1 MQKYKLFLKNPKSEQ
16 KKYDFRLFFSL
27 VNRIFANEKSR
38 KGMALNLNKNLK
50 LYYSIKEVAEMFG
63 LNESTLRY
71 WETEFPYLKPKTSGP
86 AKIRQYQEKD
96 IEQIRLIHNL
106 VKVRG
111 FKLAAA
117 KKIINSNRD
126 GADKRAEVLTRLL
139 GVRDEL
145 QALKKQMDFL
155 Q

>member
-1 MQKYKLFLKNPKSEQ
+1 
-16 KKYDFRLFFSL
+16 
-27 VNRIFANEKSR
+27 
-38 KGMALNLNKNLK
+38 MALNLNKNLK
-50 LYYSIKEVAEMFG
+50 LYYSIKEVGHGGINTFTEEEVAEMFG
-63 LNESTLRY
+63 VNESTLRY
-71 WETEFPYLKPKTSGP
+71 WELEFPYLKPKTSGP

-126 GADKRAEVLTRLL
+126 GSERRADVLTRLIS
-139 GVRDEL
+139 VRDDL
-145 QALKKQMDFL
+145 QALKRQMDYL
-155 Q
+155 C

>member
-1 MQKYKLFLKNPKSEQ
+1 
-16 KKYDFRLFFSL
+16 
-27 VNRIFANEKSR
+27 
-38 KGMALNLNKNLK
+38 MALNLNKNLK
-50 LYYSIKEVAEMFG
+50 LYYSIKEVAAMFDV
-63 LNESTLRY
+63 NESTLRY
-71 WETEFPYLKPKTSGP
+71 WEQEFPYLKPKTSGP

-126 GADKRAEVLTRLL
+126 GADRTAEVITRMI
-139 GVRDEL
+139 GIRDDL
-145 QALKKQMDFL
+145 QALRKQLDFL

>member
-1 MQKYKLFLKNPKSEQ
+1 MEEITKNGLIFGQSI
-16 KKYDFRLFFSL
+16 FFSYL
-27 VNRIFANEKSR
+27 RQQNKNV
-38 KGMALNLNKNLK
+38 MALNLNKNLK

-63 LNESTLRY
+63 LNESTLRF
-71 WETEFPYLKPKTSGP
+71 WETEFPYLKPKVSGP

-117 KKIINSNRD
+117 KKIINNNRD
-126 GADKRAEVLTRLL
+126 GADRKAEVLTRLMDI
-139 GVRDEL
+139 RTEL
-145 QALKKQMDFL
+145 QALKRQMDYL

>member
-1 MQKYKLFLKNPKSEQ
+1 
-16 KKYDFRLFFSL
+16 
-27 VNRIFANEKSR
+27 
-38 KGMALNLNKNLK
+38 MALNLNKNLK
-50 LYYSIKEVAEMFG
+50 LYYSIREVAEMFG

-86 AKIRQYQEKD
+86 NKVRQYAEKD

-117 KKIINSNRD
+117 RKIINANRD
-126 GADKRAEVLTRLL
+126 GSDRKAEVLSRLMDI
-139 GVRDEL
+139 RAEL
-145 QALKKQMDFL
+145 QTMKQQLDALQ
-155 Q
+155 

>member
-1 MQKYKLFLKNPKSEQ
+1 
-16 KKYDFRLFFSL
+16 
-27 VNRIFANEKSR
+27 
-38 KGMALNLNKNLK
+38 MALNLEKNLK
-50 LYYSIKEVAEMFG
+50 RYYSIREVAEMFG

-71 WETEFPYLKPKTSGP
+71 WEQEFPYLKPKTRGA

-126 GADKRAEVLTRLL
+126 GADRKAEVLTRLID
-139 GVRDEL
+139 VRTDL
-145 QALKKQMDFL
+145 QALKKQMDL
-155 Q
+155 I

>member
-1 MQKYKLFLKNPKSEQ
+1 
-16 KKYDFRLFFSL
+16 
-27 VNRIFANEKSR
+27 
-38 KGMALNLNKNLK
+38 MALNLNKNLK

-71 WETEFPYLKPKTSGP
+71 WETEFPFLKPKTSGP
-86 AKIRQYQEKD
+86 SKVRQYQEKD

-117 KKIINSNRD
+117 KKMINANRD
-126 GADKRAEVLTRLL
+126 GSDRKAEILSRMIS
-139 GVRDEL
+139 VRDEL
-145 QALKKQMDFL
+145 QALKRQLDFL
-155 Q
+155 E

>member
-1 MQKYKLFLKNPKSEQ
+1 
-16 KKYDFRLFFSL
+16 
-27 VNRIFANEKSR
+27 
-38 KGMALNLNKNLK
+38 MALNLNKNLK
-50 LYYSIKEVAEMFG
+50 VYYSISEVAKMFG

-71 WETEFPYLKPKTSGP
+71 WEQEFPALKPKTSGP

-96 IEQIRLIHNL
+96 IELVRVIHNL

-117 KKIINSNRD
+117 KKILARNRD
-126 GADKRAEVLTRLL
+126 GADKRADVLTTLL
-139 GVRDEL
+139 DVRTEL

-155 Q
+155 E

>member
-1 MQKYKLFLKNPKSEQ
+1 
-16 KKYDFRLFFSL
+16 
-27 VNRIFANEKSR
+27 
-38 KGMALNLNKNLK
+38 MALNLNKNLK
-50 LYYSIKEVAEMFG
+50 LYYSIKEVAKMFDV
-63 LNESTLRY
+63 NESTLRY
-71 WETEFPYLKPKTSGP
+71 WEQEFPYLKPKTSGP

-126 GADKRAEVLTRLL
+126 GADRTAEVLSRMI
-139 GVRDEL
+139 GIREEL
-145 QALKKQMDFL
+145 QALRKQLDCL

>member
-1 MQKYKLFLKNPKSEQ
+1 
-16 KKYDFRLFFSL
+16 
-27 VNRIFANEKSR
+27 
-38 KGMALNLNKNLK
+38 MALNLNKNLK
-50 LYYSIKEVAEMFG
+50 LYFSIKEVAEMFG

>member
-1 MQKYKLFLKNPKSEQ
+1 
-16 KKYDFRLFFSL
+16 
-27 VNRIFANEKSR
+27 
-38 KGMALNLNKNLK
+38 MALNLNKNLK
-50 LYYSIKEVAEMFG
+50 LYYSIKEVAQMFG
-63 LNESTLRY
+63 INESTLRF
-71 WETEFPYLKPKTSGP
+71 WEQEFPYLKPKTSGP

-117 KKIINSNRD
+117 KKIINANRN
-126 GADKRAEVLTRLL
+126 GADKKADVLTRLMA
-139 GVRDEL
+139 VRDDL
-145 QALKKQMDFL
+145 QALKKQLDGL

>member
-1 MQKYKLFLKNPKSEQ
+1 
-16 KKYDFRLFFSL
+16 
-27 VNRIFANEKSR
+27 
-38 KGMALNLNKNLK
+38 MALNLDKNLK
-50 LYYSIKEVAEMFG
+50 RYYSIREVAELFG

-71 WETEFPYLKPKTSGP
+71 WEQEFPYLKPKTSGP

-126 GADKRAEVLTRLL
+126 GADRKAEVLTKLIDIR
-139 GVRDEL
+139 GEL
-145 QALKKQMDFL
+145 QALKRQMDYL
-155 Q
+155 E